1 VAGSPQYADLGLWN
15 IYLNPDI
22 PNPQA
27 NLTTVVC
34 ANSQNCA
41 VDQGL
46 ATTIAQF
53 KTPTLR
59 DLEDSAPYFHNGSKL
74 TFTDVVM
81 FYINSSQLARQGQ
94 LRNAPPEFQ
103 SMSISQADVT
113 ALTAF
118 LASLTEDYDDT

>member
-1 VAGSPQYADLGLWN
+1 MLFRSDLGLWN
-15 IYLNPDI
+15 VYLNPDI

-27 NLTTVVC
+27 SLAPVVC
-34 ANSQNCA
+34 AIAANCS

-74 TFTDVVM
+74 KFPDVVQ
-81 FYINSSQLARQGQ
+81 FYVNSSALARAGL
-94 LRNAPPEFQ
+94 LRNAPPEFRG
-103 SMSISQADVT
+103 MSLSDSDVT
-113 ALTAF
+113 AVAAF
-118 LASLTEDYDDT
+118 LASLTEDYDDA